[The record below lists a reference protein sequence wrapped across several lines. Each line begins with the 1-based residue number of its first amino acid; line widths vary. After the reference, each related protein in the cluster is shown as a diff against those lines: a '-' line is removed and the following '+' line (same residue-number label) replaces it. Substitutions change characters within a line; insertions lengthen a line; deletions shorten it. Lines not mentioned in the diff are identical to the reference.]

1 MIVAEKFTNTTNSPS
16 VARARVEL
24 YNGSALLNIYGE
36 DDYLQ
41 SFNVERIGEESK
53 FFGFG
58 VCHKITV
65 ILADYEG
72 NVNLTDANTLEVA
85 YGVGSDFLYT
95 YPYFKIAE
103 ITKDEAKKE
112 IIVTAYDALRAAA
125 EHTAAEL
132 ELPEGERTIM
142 DYAVACARVLGLPLK
157 LAGVQDNSFDLVCA
171 PYANLEGTES
181 VREVLNDIA
190 EATQT
195 IYYINNNWEL
205 VFKRLDK
212 DGAAVAKITADNSMN
227 IIVGDTHALT
237 GITHAT
243 ELGDNVNATT
253 GEEGVTQY
261 VHDNA
266 FWELRDDIADI
277 LDASLS
283 NLVSGAPPAQLGVA
297 RLGTARLGAGQQ
309 GDGMKNTVF
318 SADWFGNYLL
328 EVGDKLEIETD
339 GGTVIYSYVLNDV
352 IAYTGIV
359 LEQSQWIYTKSDGE
373 HKNSNKLGEALK
385 QTFARVDK
393 VNKQIDIVASETAE
407 NKENIAQLQL
417 TTEQIAASVVES
429 TNELKQSVEAKMSAE
444 DVTIAIKQGIADGVN
459 KVETATGYKFDAD
472 GMTVSKSGSEMST
485 QITEDGMK
493 VFRDSTEVLTAN
505 NEGVR
510 ATNLRATTYLIIGK
524 NSRIEDY
531 NRTRTACFWIGG

>member
-16 VARARVEL
+16 VTRARVEL
-24 YNGSALLNIYGE
+24 YNGSTLLNIYGE

-41 SFNVERIGEESK
+41 SFNVERVGEESK

-72 NVNLTDANTLEVA
+72 NVNLTNANTLEVA
-85 YGVGSDFLYT
+85 FGVGPDFLYT

-103 ITKDEAKKE
+103 ITKDEANKE
-112 IIVTAYDALRAAA
+112 ITITAYDALTTAA
-125 EHTAAEL
+125 ERTAAEL
-132 ELPEGERTIM
+132 ELPEGERTIK
-142 DYAVACARVLGLPLK
+142 DYAVACARVLGLPFK
-157 LAGVQDNSFDLVCA
+157 LVGVQDNSFDLVCV
-171 PYANLEGTES
+171 PYANFEGTES
-181 VREVLNDIA
+181 VRDVLNDIA

-212 DGAAVAKITADNSMN
+212 DGAAVAKITADNSTN
-227 IIVGDTHALT
+227 IIVGDTHEIT

-253 GEEGVTQY
+253 GAEGVTQY
-261 VHDNA
+261 VHNNA
-266 FWELRDDIADI
+266 FWELRDDIAAI

-283 NLVSGAPPAQLGVA
+283 RLVSGAPPAQLGVA
-297 RLGTARLGAGQQ
+297 QLGTARLGAGQQ
-309 GDGMKNTVF
+309 GGGMKNTVF
-318 SADWFGNYLL
+318 NADWFGNYLL

-339 GGTVIYSYVLNDV
+339 AGTVLYSYVLNDV

-373 HKNSNKLGEALK
+373 HQNSNNLGEALK
-385 QTFARVDK
+385 QTFAKVDK
-393 VNKQIDIVASETAE
+393 VNKRIDIVASETEE
-407 NKENIAQLQL
+407 NAANIAQLQL
-417 TTEQIAASVVES
+417 TTDGIAASVVE
-429 TNELKQSVEAKMSAE
+429 TINEVKQSVEATMSA
-444 DVTIAIKQGIADGVN
+444 DNLAIAIKQEMANGVN
-459 KVETATGYKFDAD
+459 KVETETGYKFDAD
-472 GMTVSKSGSEMST
+472 GLTVSKSGSEMST
-485 QITEDGMK
+485 QISEDGMK
-493 VFRDSTEVLTAN
+493 VFRSNTEVLTAN

-531 NRTRTACFWIGG
+531 KSSRTACFWIGG